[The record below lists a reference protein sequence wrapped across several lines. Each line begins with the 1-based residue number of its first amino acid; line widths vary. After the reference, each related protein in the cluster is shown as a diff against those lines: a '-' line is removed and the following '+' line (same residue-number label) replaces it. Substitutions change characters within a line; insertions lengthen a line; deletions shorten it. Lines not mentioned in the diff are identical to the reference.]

1 MAHAEG
7 TAARMI
13 EVAMAEVGY
22 VETPDKTNKN
32 RNQLHNWR

>member
-13 EVAMAEVGY
+13 EVALNKFILT
-22 VETPDKTNKN
+22 TPTTESSN
-32 RNQLHNWR
+32 